1 MGEWWQLAD
10 IPQKWLSDSV
20 TQWLSLFPPPY
31 WGCFLLTDC
40 KYINYILYIYYYI
53 YNISTIKRV
62 EHTGGNKL
70 SHWVTESLSH
80 FLMLMDILLNHL
92 TGRTLG
98 QKTIFRGAQLIVSL
112 FSILRVRII
121 NAVSN
126 WKLLKIGPYHPLK
139 FGGSRKKPYLCTVVR
154 RKAALGIVQVNLT
167 LRSFAL
173 SLHRH
178 SEIRRQSDEW
188 QKTEW
193 VTIKN

>member
-1 MGEWWQLAD
+1 MKNGLFPKKVTQ
-10 IPQKWLSDSV
+10 WLSDSV
-20 TQWLSLFPPPY
+20 TQFISDPY
-31 WGCFLLTDC
+31 KGCFLITDC
-40 KYINYILYIYYYI
+40 KYIDYILYLYSYI

-62 EHTGGNKL
+62 EHTGRNKL

-80 FLMLMDILLNHL
+80 FWKLMDILLNHL
-92 TGRTLG
+92 TGRTLE
-98 QKTIFRGAQLIVSL
+98 QKTIFRGTQLNASF

-126 WKLLKIGPYHPLK
+126 WKLLKIGPYRHPK
-139 FGGSRKKPYLCTVVR
+139 FGGSRKKPYLCTIVR

-178 SEIRRQSDEW
+178 SEIRRLIGRM
-188 QKTEW
+188 T
-193 VTIKN
+193 KNWMSNH